1 MIEVKHVKKYF
12 SRPFR
17 EPGLIGAIKS
27 LFTRK
32 KIITKAVDD
41 VSFTI
46 TDGEIV
52 GYIGSNG
59 AGKSTTIK
67 MMTGILTPSEGEILY
82 DGKRP
87 YDHRDRRSLLK
98 DIGVVFG
105 QRTQLW
111 WDLPLRDSFD
121 LYRDIYEIPKD
132 EYEARVQYLSEL
144 LGLEPLWMSQ
154 VRTMSLGQR
163 MRADLAASLI
173 HRPKVLFLDE
183 PTIGLD
189 VLVKDKIVDAIH
201 AINRDFGTTVIL
213 TTHDMKDIQNLCE
226 RIIILDEGKIL
237 YDGPLSTI
245 KERFGDIRKLRLL
258 TEDDI
263 DLSSLQA
270 AFPGV
275 QEIKKSEDGYSEI
288 AYNASKVFPEDLLQY
303 LIGKIHFTDIKMEET
318 SLADIVK
325 RIYATKEIG

>member
-17 EPGLIGAIKS
+17 EPGLIGAVKS

-41 VSFTI
+41 VSFAI

-87 YDHRDRRSLLK
+87 YDHHDRRSLLK

-189 VLVKDKIVDAIH
+189 VLVKDKIVEAIH
-201 AINRDFGTTVIL
+201 SINRDFGTTVIL

-258 TEDDI
+258 TEDEI
-263 DLSSLQA
+263 DLSALQG

-288 AYNASKVFPEDLLQY
+288 AYNASKVSPEDLLQY

>member
-12 SRPFR
+12 SRPYR
-17 EPGLIGAIKS
+17 EPGLKGAIKS

-32 KIITKAVDD
+32 KVVTKAVDD
-41 VSFTI
+41 ISFTI
-46 TDGEIV
+46 HDGEIV

-67 MMTGILTPSEGEILY
+67 MMSGILTPSEGEILY

-87 YDHRDRRSLLK
+87 YDHKERRSILK
-98 DIGVVFG
+98 EIGVVFG

-121 LYRDIYEIPKD
+121 LYRDIYEIPQE
-132 EYEARVQYLSEL
+132 EYEARLKYLTDL

-226 RIIILDEGKIL
+226 RIVILDEGKIL
-237 YDGPLSTI
+237 YDGPLTAI
-245 KERFGDIRKLRLL
+245 KEKFGDIRTLRLL
-258 TEDDI
+258 TSDEI
-263 DLSSLQA
+263 ELEPLQK
-270 AFPGV
+270 AFPAV
-275 QEIKKSEDGYSEI
+275 QEIKKSEDGYTNI
-288 AYNASKVFPEDLLQY
+288 VYNATELSPEDLLQN
-303 LIGKIHFTDIKMEET
+303 LIGKIKFTDIKLEET

>member
-1 MIEVKHVKKYF
+1 MIEVKHIKKYF

-17 EPGLIGAIKS
+17 EPGLIGAVKS

-132 EYEARVQYLSEL
+132 EYEARPQHLGDHFL
-144 LGLEPLWMSQ
+144 LKRHGFDRRGIFL
-154 VRTMSLGQR
+154 
-163 MRADLAASLI
+163 DLHLFR
-173 HRPKVLFLDE
+173 HQTWGDERLFLH
-183 PTIGLD
+183 PSFHLFD
-189 VLVKDKIVDAIH
+189 VGALQRQGFRA
-201 AINRDFGTTVIL
+201 L
-213 TTHDMKDIQNLCE
+213 
-226 RIIILDEGKIL
+226 
-237 YDGPLSTI
+237 P
-245 KERFGDIRKLRLL
+245 RKHLPF
-258 TEDDI
+258 
-263 DLSSLQA
+263 
-270 AFPGV
+270 FP
-275 QEIKKSEDGYSEI
+275 
-288 AYNASKVFPEDLLQY
+288 
-303 LIGKIHFTDIKMEET
+303 
-318 SLADIVK
+318 
-325 RIYATKEIG
+325 

>member
-17 EPGLIGAIKS
+17 EPGLIGAVKS

-245 KERFGDIRKLRLL
+245 KECFGDIRKLRLL
-258 TEDDI
+258 TGDDI
-263 DLSSLQA
+263 DLSALQT

-288 AYNASKVFPEDLLQY
+288 AYNASKVSPEDLLQY

>member
-17 EPGLIGAIKS
+17 EPGLIGAVKS

-245 KERFGDIRKLRLL
+245 KDRFGDIRKLRLL
-258 TEDDI
+258 TGDEI
-263 DLSSLQA
+263 DLSALQA

-288 AYNASKVFPEDLLQY
+288 AYNASKVSPEDLLQY